1 MKVYPKKPIAI
12 SLLLSSLMLLNS
24 CGNGNKEDINLNDT
38 TQVKKAVTISSE
50 VIHEVIKSIP
60 PPVEITS
67 LIKESGVP
75 FQADLLNPTDNKNK
89 YTSTY
94 QKALNLG
101 IYGADLGYINLYEKT
116 YQSLKYLDAVRDLAN
131 DLSVGQFFDFET
143 IKRLASNNKNIDSII
158 YISTTSFEKMN
169 DYLAKQKRDNISTLM
184 LIGGWIESMHLATN
198 IGKNEKNQELIKRVG
213 EQKVALDQISILI
226 NAFKGNAEFDHLIND
241 INELKS
247 IYDQIKISYEYHEPA
262 TKEVNGMLVV
272 EDNSTSKVEINEEQ
286 FFKIADKIAELRSK
300 FINV

>member
-12 SLLLSSLMLLNS
+12 SLLLSSLILLNS

>member
-1 MKVYPKKPIAI
+1 
-12 SLLLSSLMLLNS
+12 
-24 CGNGNKEDINLNDT
+24 
-38 TQVKKAVTISSE
+38 
-50 VIHEVIKSIP
+50 
-60 PPVEITS
+60 
-67 LIKESGVP
+67 
-75 FQADLLNPTDNKNK
+75 
-89 YTSTY
+89 
-94 QKALNLG
+94 
-101 IYGADLGYINLYEKT
+101 
-116 YQSLKYLDAVRDLAN
+116 
-131 DLSVGQFFDFET
+131 
-143 IKRLASNNKNIDSII
+143 
-158 YISTTSFEKMN
+158 MN

-247 IYDQIKISYEYHEPA
+247 IYDQIKISYEYHEPV

-272 EDNSTSKVEINEEQ
+272 EDNSTSQVEITEEQ
-286 FFKIADKIAELRSK
+286 FFKIADKIAALRSK